1 MATGDNVLIAGFIIQ
16 GSGDKRV
23 IIRGIG
29 PSLPISNR
37 LLDPELALFDSNGQ
51 LLVSNDDWMQNP
63 NRQEIVDT
71 GIPPP
76 DEKEAALLVSL
87 APSFYTAI
95 VRGNGQTSGIGLVEV
110 YDLDRSGPAALANI
124 STRGL
129 VQIGNDVMIAGMI
142 ITGTQ
147 SADVVIRAIGP
158 SLPLEN
164 KLTDPYL
171 ELFDSNGTG
180 VFANDNWRDAQAEY
194 IEATGVAPSDNLES
208 AMRLP
213 LVPGNY
219 TAVVRG
225 NGAGSG
231 VAVVEVYKLA
241 P

>member
-1 MATGDNVLIAGFIIQ
+1 MLIAGFIIQ

-23 IIRGIG
+23 IIRALG
-29 PSLPISNR
+29 PSLPIPNR

-71 GIPPP
+71 GIPPSE
-76 DEKEAALLVSL
+76 EKEAALLVSL

-110 YDLDRSGPAALANI
+110 YDLDRTAPAALANI

-129 VQIGNDVMIAGMI
+129 VQLGNDVMIAGMI

-180 VFANDNWRDAQAEY
+180 IFANDNWRDAQAEY
-194 IEATGVAPSDNLES
+194 IQASGVAPSDNLES

-225 NGAGSG
+225 NDAGSG